1 MKVRNF
7 LVLSIFALG
16 ILIMVLCTPKP
27 AETKVPSPGEIK
39 NVINVSAH
47 IDYDIT
53 QKEGDV
59 TDDNKTDLVNHIIE
73 LCETLISEFGKGED
87 ENFDNMEKR
96 LYKAGVILEDWEE
109 VGEHKKYKR
118 KRAEKEISKLFK
130 KLWRKDA
137 TLELDIRHIFID
149 SIDEERTVTVGEEQK
164 LVTWIARIVVK
175 FKIMTPNPGN
185 QTIGGS
191 FEALHREDCPW
202 GDPDE

>member
-7 LVLSIFALG
+7 LVLFIFALG
-16 ILIMVLCTPKP
+16 ILIMVLCAPKP
-27 AETKVPSPGEIK
+27 AEPKVPSPGDIK

-53 QKEGDV
+53 QKEGDI
-59 TDDNKTDLVNHIIE
+59 TDDNKTDLANHIIE
-73 LCETLISEFGKGED
+73 LCETLISDFGEK
-87 ENFDNMEKR
+87 NFDNMEKR
-96 LYKAGVILEDWEE
+96 LYKAGAILEDWEE

-118 KRAEKEISKLFK
+118 KRPEKEIFKLFE
-130 KLWRKDA
+130 KLWREDA
-137 TLELDIRHIFID
+137 TLELDIRNIFID
-149 SIDEERTVTVGEEQK
+149 SIDEERTVTDEQGQQR
-164 LVTWIARIVVK
+164 LVNWIARISVK
-175 FKIMTPNPGN
+175 FKILTPNPGN

>member
-27 AETKVPSPGEIK
+27 AETKVQQSRDEIIDK
-39 NVINVSAH
+39 IKVSEH
-47 IDYDIT
+47 IA
-53 QKEGDV
+53 QLV
-59 TDDNKTDLVNHIIE
+59 TLENKQALADEYIIP
-73 LCETLISEFGKGED
+73 LCETLISEFGKGQD
-87 ENFDNMEKR
+87 ENFDNMADR